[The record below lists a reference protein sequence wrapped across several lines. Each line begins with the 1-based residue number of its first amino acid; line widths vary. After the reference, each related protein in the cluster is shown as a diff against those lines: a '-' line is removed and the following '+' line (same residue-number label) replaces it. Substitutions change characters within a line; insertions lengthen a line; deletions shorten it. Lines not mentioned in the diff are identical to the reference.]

1 MQKLKD
7 RLVYID
13 NLIAPVSLECI
24 EGNYK
29 LLNALLRDIQAEPKL
44 PNNYQQLEDLERRVN
59 SRLDDLAVKI
69 KRERVA

>member
-13 NLIAPVSLECI
+13 NLIEPVSLECI

-29 LLNALLRDIQAEPKL
+29 LLNALLRDIQVEPKL
-44 PNNYQQLEDLERRVN
+44 PNNFQQLEDLERRVN